1 MKQEDIRLSKPF
13 DLRLC
18 QKNDRV
24 NLISENEK
32 PVKKGPATMET
43 TEMILNIVQKL
54 PEEKRQEVLD
64 FADFLEKR
72 LAGPLEFRDPE
83 CLWANLN
90 VQITDEDISEARKE
104 MWRSFPREDAV

>member
-1 MKQEDIRLSKPF
+1 
-13 DLRLC
+13 
-18 QKNDRV
+18 
-24 NLISENEK
+24 
-32 PVKKGPATMET
+32 MET

-83 CLWANLN
+83 GLWANLN
-90 VQITDEDISEARKE
+90 VHITDDDISEARKE
-104 MWRSFPREDAV
+104 MWRDFPREEAV